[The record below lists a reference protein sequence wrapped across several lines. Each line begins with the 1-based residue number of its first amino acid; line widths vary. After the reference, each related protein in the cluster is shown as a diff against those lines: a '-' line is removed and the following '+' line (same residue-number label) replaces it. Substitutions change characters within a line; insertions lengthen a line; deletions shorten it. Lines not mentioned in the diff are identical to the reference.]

1 MKRHRKLSNAGK
13 VYNNSYNL
21 ICSKMFDSFI
31 ATRAIKIR
39 SREIFNL
46 VDQLFTRC
54 FLKAVKR
61 DRNTARRE

>member
-21 ICSKMFDSFI
+21 ICLKMFDSQLKFD
-31 ATRAIKIR
+31 
-39 SREIFNL
+39 REKFLTGL